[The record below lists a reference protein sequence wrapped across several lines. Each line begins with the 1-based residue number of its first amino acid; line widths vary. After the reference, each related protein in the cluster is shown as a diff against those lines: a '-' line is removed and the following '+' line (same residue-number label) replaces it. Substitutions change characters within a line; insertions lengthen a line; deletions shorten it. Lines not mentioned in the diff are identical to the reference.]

1 MIDPADH
8 IISKSLLAGAV
19 IGIGGFLFLSSQCSL
34 IGALLVSICFLSC
47 SILKLNNFTD
57 KSGCLSD
64 YIDFRRLILV
74 LLLNV
79 VATFIFGLISKFLN
93 LSIVS
98 VADKC
103 VNTILATDYATCA
116 VTSLAVGFIMML
128 AAEFRRESS
137 GNLLYIMCVSG
148 LLATGYSNCVLDSF
162 YYGASSV
169 LYDNV
174 WSLTS
179 RLLVVILFNFI
190 GCNLYNLSVNRSL
203 IHRV

>member
-1 MIDPADH
+1 MIDPTDH

-47 SILKLNNFTD
+47 SVLKLNIFTD
-57 KSGCLSD
+57 KSCCLSD
-64 YIDFRRLILV
+64 SIDFRRLILV

-79 VATFIFGLISKFLN
+79 VATFIFGLISRFLN
-93 LSIVS
+93 PSIVS

-103 VNTILATDYATCA
+103 VNIILATDYISCA
-116 VTSLAVGFIMML
+116 ITSLAVGFIMML
-128 AAEFRRESS
+128 AAEFRKESS
-137 GNLLYIMCVSG
+137 GNLLYTMCIFG
-148 LLATGYSNCVLDSF
+148 LLVIGCSNCVLDSF
-162 YYGASSV
+162 YYGASLV

-179 RLLVVILFNFI
+179 RLLVVTLFNFI